1 MSRVLPEWVS
11 GPLNRI
17 IDYADESRRL
27 LHMSMQG
34 IYMLRAIPK
43 SVEALEFDSRGP
55 DKYEGPHT
63 SMEEAQEI
71 ARLALAEKERG
82 YPILHAH
89 ALVGLWAAF
98 EAAVEDLLV
107 GFLTNDPTILQ
118 KDEFAKIRIAL
129 RDFELLEKEER
140 MQFLLGEFEKNH
152 GIGRKHGADRFEV
165 LLEPFGLSGV
175 LAPEIKKNI
184 REMHHIRNV
193 LVHRGAKADRRIVEG
208 CPWLG
213 LSLGQEITVTPA
225 AMDRY
230 EQSLMKYVIE
240 IISRCRRKFGFSFRP
255 GEKDGETP
263 EGNGWTPAR
272 DRRGDKGSGSRTKNV
287 HRLRET

>member
-1 MSRVLPEWVS
+1 LSGAFPEWVS
-11 GPLNRI
+11 EPLDRI
-17 IDYADESRRL
+17 IDYAEESRRL

-43 SVEALEFDSRGP
+43 AVEAIEIRNQGP

-107 GFLTNDPTILQ
+107 GFLINDLTILK
-118 KDEFAKIRIAL
+118 KDEFAKIRISL
-129 RDFELLEKEER
+129 REFELLEKEER
-140 MQFLLGEFEKNH
+140 MRFLLGEFEKNQ
-152 GIGRKHGADRFEV
+152 GVGRKHGADRFEV

-175 LAPEIKKNI
+175 LAPEIKKDI
-184 REMHHIRNV
+184 REMYHIRNV
-193 LVHRGAKADRRIVEG
+193 LVHRGGKADRRIVEG
-208 CPWLG
+208 CSWLEY
-213 LSLGQEITVTPA
+213 SLGQEITVTPG
-225 AMDRY
+225 AMARY

-240 IISRCRRKFGFSFRP
+240 IICRCRRKFGFSFRP

-272 DRRGDKGSGSRTKNV
+272 EMGGDQESGSCTRNV
-287 HRLRET
+287 QRLRES